1 MPPTLRQEHR
11 DATRRRIVAAA
22 RRVFVKKGYT
32 RATVEE
38 ITAVAGVSRATL
50 YLHFDSKYALLAVVT
65 EKMRAEAL
73 EAGHRLA
80 EVLLSGDRAELRGW
94 IEWMLGWYAQN
105 RPMALAGEE
114 AERSEDEPSE
124 LSRTVLEFLEPW
136 IATWPPGQRTEA
148 RMRYEVCRVA
158 MRTYVW
164 GKSHT
169 LFPDQPLPVDLFT
182 ELWWNTLL
190 APQAARKQESAGR

>member
-38 ITAVAGVSRATL
+38 ITAAAGVSRATL
-50 YLHFDSKYALLAVVT
+50 YLHFDSKYALLAAAA

-73 EAGHRLA
+73 DAGRGLA
-80 EVLLSGDRAELRGW
+80 DVLRSGDRTQLRGW
-94 IEWMLGWYAQN
+94 IEQMLDWYAAN
-105 RPMALAGEE
+105 RAMALASEE
-114 AERSEDEPSE
+114 AERTDHEPSE
-124 LSRTVLEFLEPW
+124 LTRAVMDLLEPW
-136 IATWPPGQRTEA
+136 IETWPSGQRTEV
-148 RMRYEVCRVA
+148 RMRYEICRVA
-158 MRTYVW
+158 MRTYMW

-169 LFPDQPLPVDLFT
+169 LFPDQQLPVDLFT

-190 APQAARKQESAGR
+190 VPQAAGELS

>member
-38 ITAVAGVSRATL
+38 ITVAAGVSRATL

-65 EKMRAEAL
+65 EKMRAEAI

-80 EVLLSGDRAELRGW
+80 DVLFSGDRADLRGW

-105 RPMALAGEE
+105 RPMALASEE
-114 AERSEDEPSE
+114 AASSEEEPSE
-124 LSRTVLEFLEPW
+124 LARTVLEFLEPW
-136 IATWPPGQRTEA
+136 IETWPPEQRTEA
-148 RMRYEVCRVA
+148 RMRYEICRQA
-158 MRTYVW
+158 MRTYMW
-164 GKSHT
+164 SRSYT
-169 LFPDQPLPVDLFT
+169 LFPDQELPVDLFT

-190 APQAARKQESAGR
+190 APQAAAKRS

>member
-22 RRVFVKKGYT
+22 RKVFVKKGYT

-38 ITAVAGVSRATL
+38 ITVAAGVSRATL
-50 YLHFDSKYALLAVVT
+50 YLHFDSKYALLAAAA

-73 EAGHRLA
+73 KAGHGLA
-80 EVLLSGDRAELRGW
+80 DVLHSGDRAQLRGW
-94 IEWMLGWYAQN
+94 IEQMLGWYAQN
-105 RPMALAGEE
+105 RPMALASEE

-124 LSRTVLEFLEPW
+124 LMRAIQELLEPW
-136 IATWPPGQRTEA
+136 IETWPSGQRTEA
-148 RMRYEVCRVA
+148 RMRYEICRQA
-158 MRTYVW
+158 MRTYMW
-164 GKSHT
+164 SRSYT
-169 LFPDQPLPVDLFT
+169 LFPGQELPVDLFT

-190 APQAARKQESAGR
+190 APQAAARQS